1 MPPAGAE
8 SSAPPAADSVRSTPP
23 PESPRLSEALEPQD
37 EHPLRSQAASATVDG
52 ISLEEVA
59 GLQDLP
65 EEAQAELARTATIT
79 MLSVEEEVGAFGAAL
94 VTRGRVAIMSAI
106 ADVAAGFAEP
116 GEIVFTRG
124 SLKDGAPLRVVAVQ
138 EGTCV
143 GSWSPKDLDDK
154 MSESPWV
161 ADELRHVADRFQA
174 LAGGTLGPLGDSLD
188 DSLRALVLPRLDV
201 KSFHPGEIIV
211 EKGSVVPGLH
221 VVGGGAIE
229 LLDGGDVVE
238 ELAPGDFLFA
248 TQVLSAGSA
257 NRTARAGETGAL
269 VLFASRAAA
278 HELLLSV
285 PPLIEILAG

>member
-1 MPPAGAE
+1 MSEPPL
-8 SSAPPAADSVRSTPP
+8 SADSDRLTPP
-23 PESPRLSEALEPQD
+23 PESPRLSEARNRQEEAERPAGSV
-37 EHPLRSQAASATVDG
+37 EEGRPVVDG
-52 ISLEEVA
+52 ISLEEVP

-79 MLSVEEEVGAFGAAL
+79 TLSVDEEVGAFGAAL
-94 VTRGRVAIMSAI
+94 VTRGRVGIMSAI
-106 ADVAAGFAEP
+106 ADVAAAFAGP

-124 SLKDGAPLRVVAVQ
+124 SLAEGTSLRVVALQ
-138 EGTCV
+138 DDTCV
-143 GSWSPKDLDDK
+143 ASWSPKDLDVK
-154 MSESPWV
+154 MSDSPWV

-188 DSLRALVLPRLDV
+188 DSLRALVLPRLEV
-201 KSFHPGEIIV
+201 KSFEPGEIIV
-211 EKGSVVPGLH
+211 QQGSVVPGLH

-229 LLDGGDVVE
+229 LLDEGNVVE
-238 ELAPGDFLFA
+238 ELGPGDFMFA

-257 NRTARAGETGAL
+257 NRTARAAEMGAL